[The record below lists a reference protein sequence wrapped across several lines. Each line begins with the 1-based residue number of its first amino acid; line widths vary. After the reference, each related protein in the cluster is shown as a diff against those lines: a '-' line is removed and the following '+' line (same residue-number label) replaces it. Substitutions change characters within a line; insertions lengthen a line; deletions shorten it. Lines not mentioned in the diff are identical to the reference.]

1 MTRHEALIP
10 LTHDHHHFLA
20 HATRMQEA
28 ATQDAAARRLAA
40 DDYVSF
46 YLGKGL
52 RNLREEQELFFPA
65 AFFAGDQ
72 ARALVL
78 RALAGHLEMCHQTHH
93 LQEELSTGEIA
104 TASLEQL
111 ADILRAHVRL
121 EEQELFTIIQHA
133 VSEKELHR
141 LGQAGRRDV

>member
-1 MTRHEALIP
+1 MTRHAALIP

-20 HATRMQEA
+20 HANRMQEA
-28 ATQDAAARRLAA
+28 SSQDSAARRLAA

-65 AFFAGDQ
+65 TFFASDQ

-78 RALAGHLEMCHQTHH
+78 RALAAHLEMCHQTHR
-93 LQEELSTGEIA
+93 LQEELATGEIA
-104 TASLEQL
+104 PALLEQV
-111 ADILRAHVRL
+111 AEILKEHVRF
-121 EEQELFTIIQHA
+121 EEGELFTAIQSA
-133 VSEKELHR
+133 IPDDELHR
-141 LGQAGRRDV
+141 LGQTYRRDV

>member
-10 LTHDHHHFLA
+10 LAHDHHHFLA
-20 HATRMQEA
+20 HANRMQEA

-52 RNLREEQELFFPA
+52 RNMREEHELFFPA

-78 RALAGHLEMCHQTHH
+78 RGVAGHLEMCHQTHR
-93 LQEELSTGEIA
+93 LQEELSGGEIA
-104 TASLEQL
+104 PKSLEQL
-111 ADILRAHVRL
+111 ADILKEHVRF
-121 EEQELFTIIQHA
+121 EESELFTVIQNS
-133 VSEKELHR
+133 VPEDELRR
-141 LGQAGRRDV
+141 LGQAFRRDI